1 VIYLVLVYQI
11 GIATLRAVSPKV
23 TPRPEITGTRLG
35 ETSLALAG
43 EPGNLVSVKYVQLS
57 LFNLTQEREKTDSS
71 FLLGG
76 LINSDRL
83 CLIFA
88 YATLR

>member
-1 VIYLVLVYQI
+1 
-11 GIATLRAVSPKV
+11 
-23 TPRPEITGTRLG
+23 LG